1 MASDNEK
8 LVVETVLSIIS
19 EQGKVYEESKFKR
32 LDQVILEFKN
42 YERSETVAAIII
54 IRKGLKS
61 LFELTSKLMKMDVDK
76 QIESQEYAKLI
87 EVLDQLILTNMQLR
101 AFNNEMN
108 HNSTA
113 INTLC
118 EEQCWLANIAILAA
132 MEFDETEA
140 A

>member
-19 EQGKVYEESKFKR
+19 EQGKVYEESKFKQ

-61 LFELTSKLMKMDVDK
+61 LFELTSKLMKIDVDK

>member
-1 MASDNEK
+1 MATDNEK

-19 EQGKVYEESKFKR
+19 EQGQVYEESKFKS

>member
-1 MASDNEK
+1 MATDNEK

>member
-1 MASDNEK
+1 MASDNEQ

-19 EQGKVYEESKFKR
+19 EQGKVYEESKFKQ

-140 A
+140 V

>member
-19 EQGKVYEESKFKR
+19 EQGKVYEESKFKQ

-61 LFELTSKLMKMDVDK
+61 LFELTSKLMKMDADK

-87 EVLDQLILTNMQLR
+87 EVLDQLILVNMQLR

>member
-19 EQGKVYEESKFKR
+19 EQGKVYEESKFKQ

-140 A
+140 V

>member
-19 EQGKVYEESKFKR
+19 EQGKVYEESKFKQ

-61 LFELTSKLMKMDVDK
+61 LFGLTSKLMKMDIDK

>member
-19 EQGKVYEESKFKR
+19 EQGKVYEESKFKQ

-61 LFELTSKLMKMDVDK
+61 LFELTSKLMKMDIDK

-113 INTLC
+113 VNTLC

>member
-1 MASDNEK
+1 MAGDNEK

-19 EQGKVYEESKFKR
+19 EQGKVYEESKFKQ

-61 LFELTSKLMKMDVDK
+61 LFELTSKLMKMDIDK

>member
-1 MASDNEK
+1 MATDNEK
-8 LVVETVLSIIS
+8 LVVETVLSIIF

>member
-8 LVVETVLSIIS
+8 LVVETVLSIIA
-19 EQGKVYEESKFKR
+19 EQGKVYEESKFKQ

>member
-19 EQGKVYEESKFKR
+19 EQGKVYEESKFKQ
-32 LDQVILEFKN
+32 LDQVILESKN

-61 LFELTSKLMKMDVDK
+61 LFGLTSKLMKMDIDK

>member
-1 MASDNEK
+1 MATDNEK

-108 HNSTA
+108 HNSSA

>member
-19 EQGKVYEESKFKR
+19 EQGKVYEESKFKQ

>member
-19 EQGKVYEESKFKR
+19 EQGKVYEESKFKQ

-61 LFELTSKLMKMDVDK
+61 LFELTSKLMKMDIDK

>member
-19 EQGKVYEESKFKR
+19 EQGKVYEESKFKQ
-32 LDQVILEFKN
+32 LDHVILEFKN

-61 LFELTSKLMKMDVDK
+61 LFELTSKLMKMDIDK

>member
-1 MASDNEK
+1 MATDNEK

-19 EQGKVYEESKFKR
+19 EQGKVYEESKFKS

-61 LFELTSKLMKMDVDK
+61 LFELTSKLMKMDADK

>member
-1 MASDNEK
+1 MAADNEK

-108 HNSTA
+108 HNSSA

>member
-19 EQGKVYEESKFKR
+19 EQGKVYEESKFKQ

-61 LFELTSKLMKMDVDK
+61 LFELTSKLMKIDVDK

-132 MEFDETEA
+132 MEFDVTEA

>member
-19 EQGKVYEESKFKR
+19 EQGKVYEESKFKQ

-108 HNSTA
+108 HNSAA

>member
-8 LVVETVLSIIS
+8 LVVETFLSIIS
-19 EQGKVYEESKFKR
+19 EQGKVYEESKFKQ

>member
-1 MASDNEK
+1 MATDNEK

-19 EQGKVYEESKFKR
+19 EQGKVYEESKFKS

-61 LFELTSKLMKMDVDK
+61 LFELTSKLMKMDADK

-113 INTLC
+113 INALC

>member
-19 EQGKVYEESKFKR
+19 EQGKVYEESKFKQ

-61 LFELTSKLMKMDVDK
+61 LFELTSKLMKMDADK

>member
-1 MASDNEK
+1 MATDNEK

-19 EQGKVYEESKFKR
+19 EQGKVYEESKFKS

-61 LFELTSKLMKMDVDK
+61 LFELTSKLMKMDADK

-118 EEQCWLANIAILAA
+118 EEQCWLANIAILVA

>member
-1 MASDNEK
+1 MASGNEK
-8 LVVETVLSIIS
+8 LVVETVLSIIA
-19 EQGKVYEESKFKR
+19 EQGKVYEESKFKQ

>member
-19 EQGKVYEESKFKR
+19 EQGKVYEESKFKQ

-76 QIESQEYAKLI
+76 QLESKEYAKLI

>member
-19 EQGKVYEESKFKR
+19 EQGKVYEESKFKQ

-61 LFELTSKLMKMDVDK
+61 LFELTSKLMKMGVDK

-132 MEFDETEA
+132 MEFDEMEA

>member
-19 EQGKVYEESKFKR
+19 EQGKVYEESKFKQ

-61 LFELTSKLMKMDVDK
+61 LFELTSKLMKMDIDK

-118 EEQCWLANIAILAA
+118 EEQCWLANIAILAS

>member
-1 MASDNEK
+1 MATDNEK

-19 EQGKVYEESKFKR
+19 EQGKVYEESKFKS

>member
-8 LVVETVLSIIS
+8 LVVETVFSIIS
-19 EQGKVYEESKFKR
+19 EQGKVYEESKFKQ